1 MNGKGIVNGLRLA
14 EMEASE
20 MLDVL
25 HYFFEEDHFY
35 VNEEQAQYRPKF
47 RQQIYSTMYGI
58 DYTYNTQ
65 GTSNDSAMDSLE
77 SPEDLEEP
85 EEAVNPFNPR
95 AKKETK
101 VFLEPTLPLENAQK
115 PFGDILDMPLG

>member
-1 MNGKGIVNGLRLA
+1 MNGLRLA

-35 VNEEQAQYRPKF
+35 VNDDQAQYRPKF
-47 RQQIYSTMYGI
+47 RQQMYLTMYSI

-65 GTSNDSAMDSLE
+65 DTANDSAIDSLE
-77 SPEDLEEP
+77 SLENP
-85 EEAVNPFNPR
+85 EESEEEVNPFNPR

-101 VFLEPTLPLENAQK
+101 AFLEPTLPLENAQK

>member
-1 MNGKGIVNGLRLA
+1 MNGLRLA

-25 HYFFEEDHFY
+25 HYFFEEDYFY
-35 VNEEQAQYRPKF
+35 VNDEQAEYRPKF
-47 RQQIYSTMYGI
+47 RQQMYKSMYGI
-58 DYTYNTQ
+58 DYVYVSADT
-65 GTSNDSAMDSLE
+65 GDSSGSDSLD
-77 SPEDLEEP
+77 PEEIEEP
-85 EEAVNPFNPR
+85 EELINPFSPR

-101 VFLEPTLPLENAQK
+101 AFLEPTLPLENSQK